1 MADTRTD
8 GVPETRR
15 SLEFSENEKRAIAE
29 FVLSQYEQR
38 KDARKD
44 EEMRWVEI
52 DRQLR
57 MDPEARKD
65 ARTGR
70 SVEGSGWMP
79 QLEMHT
85 QAQAHEALTADAR
98 RLIFPK
104 DKSWFTAHALM
115 TDEWLGKA
123 EEFNFIPGTKNDM
136 PTSSVDQ
143 EAADVIVESA
153 INHWHGM
160 YSFRAHIDQIFGQS
174 FSYGCGVARARMVR
188 VSKSTTDYR
197 GGGIADGRLIPAI
210 IPRSIRNTYLDST
223 PSAVMREGFMVAPV
237 NIEWCR
243 MRLADLKL
251 AAAEGSNDVDSER
264 GGWQRELLYAIE
276 DDPLK
281 PDIEVLDFEGDL
293 MIPVQGSAS
302 VYAPNIVGR
311 VAIGRAGGPHLIRL
325 AKRDFPFNSYLLFP
339 YHRVFMDNAYA
350 TSPII
355 MGSPLHK
362 AATEAV
368 NRLMQAAALN
378 VQPPVQY
385 DPNDQWLMASGGPDL
400 SPNAAWAAQS
410 DIKVHQVGNLAEM
423 LQVVGILL
431 GGHEDVTGV
440 NKPRLGAQTKSHQ
453 TAFAVD
459 SEIGRGLVRTVDF
472 VSDQMDNPF
481 QNMLCMEYEMCRKA
495 FTERPEPVF
504 SHRWRMWMN
513 IARDVLPD
521 RAIFE
526 THGSAGPLEDRE
538 RAQKQM
544 QALQALLQL
553 EPVIVQMGLPP
564 LNYEA
569 IRRFILSE
577 GGFPDVD
584 QFLPAAPARP
594 AIAAGPGGA
603 GAAPGGP
610 GGAGAAARTAPDSA
624 DRIIAMATA
633 GQGR

>member
-1 MADTRTD
+1 MADTKTN
-8 GVPETRR
+8 GVPETRT
-15 SLEFSENEKRAIAE
+15 SLEFSDSEKRAIAE
-29 FVLSQYEQR
+29 FVLEQYERR

-44 EEMRWVEI
+44 EEMRWTEI

-57 MDPEARKD
+57 MDPEPRMD
-65 ARTGR
+65 ARTGKP
-70 SVEGSGWMP
+70 VEGSGWMP

-115 TDEWLGKA
+115 TDDWLEASKD
-123 EEFNFIPGTKNDM
+123 FTFIPGMKNDM
-136 PTSSVDQ
+136 PSSGVDQ

-160 YSFRAHIDQIFGQS
+160 YSFRAHIDQIFGQA
-174 FSYGCGVARARMVR
+174 FSYGMGVARVRMMR

-197 GGGIADGRLIPAI
+197 GGGVADGRLIPAV
-210 IPRSIRNTYLDST
+210 IPRSIRDTYLDST

-237 NIEWCR
+237 NIECCR
-243 MRLADLKL
+243 MRLADLKM
-251 AAAEGSNDVDSER
+251 AAAQGSTDTGSER
-264 GGWQRELLYAIE
+264 GGWQRELLFAIE

-281 PDIEVLDFEGDL
+281 PDIEVLDFEGDM
-293 MIPVQGSAS
+293 MIPVSGSGS
-302 VYAPNIVGR
+302 IYAPNMVGR
-311 VAIGRAGGPHLIRL
+311 VAFGRAGGPHLIRL

-362 AATEAV
+362 ALTESV

-385 DPNDQWLMASGGPDL
+385 DPNDQWLMATGGPDL
-400 SPNAAWAAQS
+400 SPNAAWPSQS
-410 DIKVHQVGNLAEM
+410 DIKVHEVGNLAEM
-423 LQVVGILL
+423 LQVFAILG

-472 VSDQMDNPF
+472 VADQMDNPF

-513 IARDVLPD
+513 IAREVLPE

-553 EPVIVQMGLPP
+553 EPVVVQMGQQP

-584 QFLPAAPARP
+584 QFLPAQPARP
-594 AIAAGPGGA
+594 AIPAGPGDAGPAGGGPVGA
-603 GAAPGGP
+603 GAPAAP
-610 GGAGAAARTAPDSA
+610 APDSA
-624 DRIIAMATA
+624 DRIIAMATG
-633 GQGR
+633 GQG